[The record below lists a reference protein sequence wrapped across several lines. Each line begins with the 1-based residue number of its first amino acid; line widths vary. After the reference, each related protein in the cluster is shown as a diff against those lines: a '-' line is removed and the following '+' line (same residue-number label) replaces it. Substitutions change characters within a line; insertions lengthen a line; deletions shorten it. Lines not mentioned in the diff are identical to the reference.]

1 MDGLW
6 LQRVHGIASRWRTCA
21 SSEAFSGWVGAVDLA
36 AIGAVAAYVRFGFSV
51 QRVALATCDAAFN
64 KLGRGHEAREFL
76 VR

>member
-1 MDGLW
+1 MDGLG

-21 SSEAFSGWVGAVDLA
+21 SSEAFSGWVGSDPA